1 MNCDI
6 FGLKYLTYNSPSS
19 VVRVDGMSLRDY
31 LAYDMRVKLGVVRE
45 NIKDAVRRRKTNAM
59 FFCIPEF
66 YWNVPWDYIYS
77 ADEINELFEFYF
89 NELSLNL
96 KSLMEEFQVVD
107 HDKFVFIAGSVAL
120 LLEVNSFDNIHYEA
134 INYSLVVSNFTES
147 GCGSEISMWPKR
159 FVSKIDFGEQNGED
173 EDYRYFTLGNDLKID
188 VVKKGDVVAEHNGT
202 DGYGSR
208 LNNVLFEK
216 IPFSIN
222 LCVDYR
228 EVLSG
233 ERNSELAE
241 PKSKVDFLISCGMPY
256 SEDHIYPESVIYSVR
271 NDGYPTMA
279 GVEVRRVENGRL
291 SEKMDITDN
300 YGDLY
305 HWLLDV
311 SEMKE
316 VMHG

>member
-19 VVRVDGMSLRDY
+19 VVREDGMSLRDY
-31 LAYDMRVKLGVVRE
+31 LAYDMRVKLGVIRE
-45 NIKDAVRRRKTNAM
+45 NIKDAVRRRKTNTI

-107 HDKFVFIAGSVAL
+107 HDKFFIAGNVAL

-134 INYSLVVSNFTES
+134 INYSIVVSNFTES
-147 GCGSEISMWPKR
+147 GCGSEISMCSKR

-208 LNNVLFEK
+208 LNNVLFED
-216 IPFSIN
+216 IPIRRQLPWPVRVN
-222 LCVDYR
+222 
-228 EVLSG
+228 
-233 ERNSELAE
+233 
-241 PKSKVDFLISCGMPY
+241 Y
-256 SEDHIYPESVIYSVR
+256 S
-271 NDGYPTMA
+271 
-279 GVEVRRVENGRL
+279 GRL
-291 SEKMDITDN
+291 
-300 YGDLY
+300 
-305 HWLLDV
+305 DV
-311 SEMKE
+311 TA
-316 VMHG
+316 